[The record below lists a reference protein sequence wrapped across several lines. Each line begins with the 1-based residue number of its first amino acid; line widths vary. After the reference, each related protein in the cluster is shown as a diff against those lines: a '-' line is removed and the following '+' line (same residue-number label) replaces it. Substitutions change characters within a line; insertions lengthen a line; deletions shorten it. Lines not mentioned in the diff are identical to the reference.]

1 MPAVPETIPAPRFC
15 RLVKL
20 AATVAIDWLSN
31 STLLLA
37 SRKRTTSALLP
48 AVAVVTS
55 DMRAPNHRRRFV
67 VERVGSAAGATEGLC
82 SLDDGVGGH
91 FSSALCC

>member
-55 DMRAPNHRRRFV
+55 TTCVHPTI
-67 VERVGSAAGATEGLC
+67 AAA
-82 SLDDGVGGH
+82 SLLSG
-91 FSSALCC
+91 